1 MRSIGVVLLES
12 VSQYFKIVIVGIS
25 EGSEN
30 DVLFLVKDFNIVDGG
45 SLAPSIV
52 YTTWVGESTDDC
64 SANILNAQTCASQ
77 PQINC
82 VIPWFHRVPVPLL
95 GTLFLFT
102 ILSFISTTI
111 VKDVSHTRT
120 LHPSS
125 RSQCRQHRP
134 IQRRWLG

>member
-1 MRSIGVVLLES
+1 MCSIEVDVIGF
-12 VSQYFKIVIVGIS
+12 VSQYLRIVIVGIF

-30 DVLFLVKDFNIVDGG
+30 DVLFLVKDINIVGG
-45 SLAPSIV
+45 DSLAPSIV

-64 SANILNAQTCASQ
+64 SANIVNAQTCASQ

-82 VIPWFHRVPVPLL
+82 VIPWFHRVPVSSS

-120 LHPSS
+120 HHPSS
-125 RSQCRQHRP
+125 RS
-134 IQRRWLG
+134 